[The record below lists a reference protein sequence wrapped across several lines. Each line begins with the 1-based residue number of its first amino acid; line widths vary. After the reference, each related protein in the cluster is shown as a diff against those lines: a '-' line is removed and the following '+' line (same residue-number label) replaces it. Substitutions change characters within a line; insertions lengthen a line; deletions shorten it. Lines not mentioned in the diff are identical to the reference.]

1 MDRRTFVKS
10 AGMLMALSG
19 YAIPKTDKDMK
30 HLNKKIQ
37 VVKSDANFRREALAS
52 PLGFKGGYLTELWQT
67 AVRLQS
73 QSGESGMGMATQSV
87 LYGDEKVFSEHSE
100 AGGNSLMFSLTD
112 FALQIVSQTP
122 FSNPVELLEKILPRV
137 TEEGRRLTC
146 REDLQQNFVYNSLV
160 SVDNA
165 AWLLYAREN
174 KLFNFDQMI
183 PKPYQKA
190 LSHKSDKVAIMFS
203 VSYGMDLKEV
213 QEAAEQG
220 YFIFKIKTGAPG
232 SQSEML
238 QKDID
243 RLTQIHEILKDIK
256 TDQTSSGKV
265 LYTMD
270 ANARY
275 EKKES
280 LIRYLEHSKKI
291 GAFEH
296 ILLYEEPLNVDNSEN
311 VADVGVPVAADESV
325 YDEESAIRRI
335 NQGYGAFV
343 LKGIAKT
350 LSLSMKLAHLA
361 YERGIPC
368 LCADL
373 TVNPVLLDWHKNL
386 AGRVLPFEELGMG
399 MMETNGASNYKHWN
413 RMQTENPSYGKSWT
427 TVKNGVFEL
436 NDEFYRTSGGI
447 FDTTQSY
454 VNLFQER
461 MTN

>member
-10 AGMLMALSG
+10 AGLLMALSEF
-19 YAIPKTDKDMK
+19 AMANTDMD
-30 HLNKKIQ
+30 KKQIDKMIQ
-37 VVKSDANFRREALAS
+37 VVKGDANFKREALAN

-67 AVRLQS
+67 AVKLKS
-73 QSGESGMGMATQSV
+73 QSGKTGMGLATQSV
-87 LYGDEKVFSEHSE
+87 LYGDEKVFEQHSE
-100 AGGNSLMFSLTD
+100 AGGNSLMFSLSD
-112 FALQIVSQTP
+112 SALDLVSKTP
-122 FSNPVELLEKILPRV
+122 FSNPVELLEKILPQV
-137 TEEGRRLTC
+137 MEEGRRLTG

-165 AWLLYAREN
+165 AWMLYAREN
-174 KLFNFDQMI
+174 NFTGFDQMI

-190 LSHKSDKVAIMFS
+190 LSHKSDKIAIMFS
-203 VSYGMDLKEV
+203 ISYGMDLKEV
-213 QEAAEQG
+213 QQAADEG

-238 QKDID
+238 QKDMD
-243 RLTQIHEILKDIK
+243 RLTEIHKILKDAR
-256 TDQTSSGKV
+256 TNQTGSGKV

-275 EKKES
+275 QKKES
-280 LIRYLEHSKKI
+280 LIRYLDHARKI

-325 YDEESAIRRI
+325 FDEESAVRRI

-350 LSLSMKLAHLA
+350 LSLSMKLARLA
-361 YERGIPC
+361 YERQIPC

-373 TVNPVLLDWHKNL
+373 TVNPILLDWHKNL
-386 AGRVLPFEELGMG
+386 AGRVLPFKELGMG
-399 MMETNGASNYKHWN
+399 MMETNGASNYKHWE
-413 RMQTENPSYGKSWT
+413 RMQRENPSNGKSWT
-427 TVKNGVFEL
+427 TVRNGVFEL
-436 NDEFYRTSGGI
+436 DDEFYQTSGGI
-447 FDTTQSY
+447 FETAPAYSG
-454 VNLFQER
+454 LFQSR
-461 MTN
+461 

>member
-10 AGMLMALSG
+10 AGLLMALSEI
-19 YAIPKTDKDMK
+19 ARANIDMD
-30 HLNKKIQ
+30 NKQIEKMIQ
-37 VVKSDANFRREALAS
+37 VVKGDANFKREALAN

-67 AVRLQS
+67 AIQLES
-73 QSGESGMGMATQSV
+73 TSGKTGMGLATQSV
-87 LYGDEKVFSEHSE
+87 LYGDEKVFIEHSE
-100 AGGNSLMFSLTD
+100 AGGNSLMFSLSD
-112 FALQIVSQTP
+112 AALELVSNTP
-122 FSNPVELLEKILPRV
+122 FSNPVELLEKILPQV
-137 TEEGRRLTC
+137 MEEGRRLTG
-146 REDLQQNFVYNSLV
+146 RKDLQQNFVYNSLV

-165 AWLLYAREN
+165 AWMLYAKEN
-174 KLFNFDQMI
+174 NFTNFDQMI
-183 PKPYQKA
+183 PQPYKKA
-190 LSHKSDKVAIMFS
+190 LSHKSDKIAIMFS
-203 VSYGMDLKEV
+203 ISYGMDLREV
-213 QEAAEQG
+213 QQAVDEG

-238 QKDID
+238 QKDMD
-243 RLTQIHEILKDIK
+243 RLTKIHNILKDAR
-256 TDQTSSGKV
+256 TNQTSSGKV

-280 LIRYLEHSKKI
+280 LVRYLDHARKI

-325 YDEESAIRRI
+325 FDEESAVRRI

-350 LSLSMKLAHLA
+350 LSLSMKLARLA
-361 YERGIPC
+361 YERQIPC

-373 TVNPVLLDWHKNL
+373 TVNPILLDWHKNL
-386 AGRVLPFEELGMG
+386 AGRVLPFKELGMG
-399 MMETNGASNYKHWN
+399 MMETNGASNYKHWQ
-413 RMQTENPSYGKSWT
+413 RMQQENPSNGRSWT

-436 NDEFYRTSGGI
+436 DDEFYRTSGGI
-447 FDTTQSY
+447 FEMAPVYS
-454 VNLFQER
+454 NLFQSR
-461 MTN
+461 